1 MEVVFR
7 AALLALLFLVN
18 VFKVSAWLPHPH
30 NVSLQTLNT
39 QYILTWAWDQNQNQT
54 QGCTGNQ
61 TVMFTAQYLPK
72 FKLKRKKRDWR
83 SVCQSTEDWQCDF
96 TGCDLHYL
104 GVYVLRVRAT
114 CAEQRSQWVQLEF
127 CPDKQAHLGPPSRVE
142 VISGPELLEVRVSDP
157 LTSRNASMKDF
168 YPDLYYLIQYWK
180 HAQDEVRGIRSL
192 NTSTNIVTLS
202 RLDRWTQY
210 CVRVQSRYNYYSK
223 ISSFSQPICQQTT
236 GSTPAW
242 QIALLF
248 LASLVVCF
256 VCVLLPSYGLL
267 KFYRLIKLNFFP
279 KCQLPAYLNDSSP
292 GSDRPRLLSVE
303 SQVEVCCDEIDVC
316 PVVTLPEIHAADIAV
331 ETDPSGHSR
340 QGSGDSGMYSNGEGS
355 AQLGTTVTERG
366 QGRGQSR

>member
-39 QYILTWAWDQNQNQT
+39 H
-54 QGCTGNQ
+54 
-61 TVMFTAQYLPK
+61 K

-157 LTSRNASMKDF
+157 LTSRNTSMKDF

-180 HAQDEVRGIRSL
+180 HAQVSRPLPVLPHPVLETRTGEQALTCTTSSSTG
-192 NTSTNIVTLS
+192 NT
-202 RLDRWTQY
+202 
-210 CVRVQSRYNYYSK
+210 
-223 ISSFSQPICQQTT
+223 
-236 GSTPAW
+236 
-242 QIALLF
+242 
-248 LASLVVCF
+248 
-256 VCVLLPSYGLL
+256 
-267 KFYRLIKLNFFP
+267 
-279 KCQLPAYLNDSSP
+279 
-292 GSDRPRLLSVE
+292 
-303 SQVEVCCDEIDVC
+303 
-316 PVVTLPEIHAADIAV
+316 H
-331 ETDPSGHSR
+331 
-340 QGSGDSGMYSNGEGS
+340 
-355 AQLGTTVTERG
+355 
-366 QGRGQSR
+366 